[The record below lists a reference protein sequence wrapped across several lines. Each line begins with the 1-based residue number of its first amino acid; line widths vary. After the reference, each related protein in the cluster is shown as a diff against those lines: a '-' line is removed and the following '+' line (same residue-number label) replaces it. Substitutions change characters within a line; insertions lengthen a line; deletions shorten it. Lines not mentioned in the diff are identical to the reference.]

1 VACRPARALVGVVLA
16 VLLAGCSGARDSSSD
31 LAAPFSYDASK
42 PLELQARSSLPLPRG
57 IRVSDI
63 SFAGPRKG
71 RIDALLV
78 TPAGSGKKPAIIYAH
93 GSGGGRADLLEEAVQ
108 LALDGSVGLALEMS
122 YSARH
127 PNALPGGI
135 RGIEIKTATEVEA
148 VVDVRRAIDLL
159 RSRPDVDPARIGYV
173 GWSAGARMGAIV
185 AGIDHRIRAFDLLAG
200 GAAPVDEYLE
210 LVPTYQRRDVRPVL
224 SRTDPLRYVG
234 HAAPSALFFQNGR
247 FDEIVPRSSLA
258 RLARA
263 ASRPKQVR
271 WYDSGHEPSG
281 QAWLD
286 SRRWLLRRLA
296 F

>member
-1 VACRPARALVGVVLA
+1 MAGRPARAGLAGLALA
-16 VLLAGCSGARDSSSD
+16 VAVAAGCSGAGNSSND

-42 PLELQARSSLPLPRG
+42 PLELRTRSSLPLPRG
-57 IRVSDI
+57 IKVSDI
-63 SFAGPRKG
+63 SFEGPRKG
-71 RIDALLV
+71 RIDAFLV

-93 GSGGGRADLLEEAVQ
+93 GSGGSRADLLEQAVQ

-122 YSARH
+122 YSAQH

-135 RGIEIKTATEVEA
+135 EGIEIKTGTEVEA
-148 VVDVRRAIDLL
+148 VVDVRRAVDLL
-159 RSRPDVDPARIGYV
+159 RSRADVDPARIGYV

-185 AGIDHRIRAFDLLAG
+185 AGI
-200 GAAPVDEYLE
+200 DEYLE

-281 QAWLD
+281 EAWLD

-296 F
+296 S